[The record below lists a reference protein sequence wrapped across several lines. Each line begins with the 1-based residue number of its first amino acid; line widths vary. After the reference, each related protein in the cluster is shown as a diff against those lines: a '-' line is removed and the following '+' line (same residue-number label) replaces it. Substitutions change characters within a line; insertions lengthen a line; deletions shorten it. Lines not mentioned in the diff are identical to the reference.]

1 MSWALFVEGRWDEFF
16 VRSLLQR
23 LGVEDVSVSR
33 IGGGVPT
40 LRMVA
45 SQIRRRRADGMRVAL
60 VLDADTDAAQTGE
73 DLAKELRRLQL
84 QVERS
89 FLLPDDMTEGKL
101 ETLLE
106 RMAHPSH
113 RIVYR
118 WSRLRNSGACG
129 LARSR
134 MLLVNTPFGPDRRL
148 GRTGGTRRGGSRVS
162 RRVLDRALGHR
173 WVTDARRAPRGICR
187 RDTGYVTRRTSWS
200 AVSASTPNMQWH
212 ITFGAPR
219 TRTWRPPNSSL
230 RRPLTRSP
238 AVRS

>member
-118 WSRLRNSGACG
+118 CFDAYEECLRTADPSY
-129 LARSR
+129 
-134 MLLVNTPFGPDRRL
+134 
-148 GRTGGTRRGGSRVS
+148 S
-162 RRVLDRALGHR
+162 RRAGLGC
-173 WVTDARRAPRGICR
+173 APRGADRGR
-187 RDTGYVTRRTSWS
+187 R
-200 AVSASTPNMQWH
+200 A
-212 ITFGAPR
+212 FGC
-219 TRTWRPPNSSL
+219 
-230 RRPLTRSP
+230 
-238 AVRS
+238 